1 MDIGVS
7 SIIVSLIIGASS
19 IITAFIWG
27 YIPKK
32 RKSEIQRL
40 RKELLDVYIGVYN
53 LKIVEDDLETELG
66 ISKQHARRG
75 LIITDKLQKNRI
87 EKRIEQLKSL
97 ID

>member
-7 SIIVSLIIGASS
+7 SIVVSLIIGASS

-27 YIPKK
+27 YIPRK
-32 RKSEIQRL
+32 RKNEIQKL
-40 RKELLDVYIGVYN
+40 RKELLEVYIGVYN

-66 ISKQHARRG
+66 ISKQEARRG
-75 LIITDKLQKNRI
+75 LIITEKLQKNRI